1 MRRAAPAQASEPRG
15 GARADVQ
22 GQPNNPGKAPLLE
35 RLQGCRADALERL
48 PPAQRPAR

>member
-1 MRRAAPAQASEPRG
+1 MRRAAPAQMGEPWG

-35 RLQGCRADALERL
+35 RLQGCRAEALERL